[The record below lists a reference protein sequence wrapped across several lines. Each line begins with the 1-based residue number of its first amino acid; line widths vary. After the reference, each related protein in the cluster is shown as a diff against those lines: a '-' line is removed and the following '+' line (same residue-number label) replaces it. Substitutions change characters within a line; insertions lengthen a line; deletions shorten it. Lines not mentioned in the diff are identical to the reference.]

1 MMKYRPSFKLMMM
14 PNFVNNKDRFL
25 DDIIEYQMIHIF
37 PVLMTVCMV
46 NDLLNSCKVYTFV
59 YIIHHALGE

>member
-1 MMKYRPSFKLMMM
+1 MMM

>member
-25 DDIIEYQMIHIF
+25 DDIEYQMIHVF
-37 PVLMTVCMV
+37 PVFMTVCMV
-46 NDLLNSCKVYTFV
+46 
-59 YIIHHALGE
+59 